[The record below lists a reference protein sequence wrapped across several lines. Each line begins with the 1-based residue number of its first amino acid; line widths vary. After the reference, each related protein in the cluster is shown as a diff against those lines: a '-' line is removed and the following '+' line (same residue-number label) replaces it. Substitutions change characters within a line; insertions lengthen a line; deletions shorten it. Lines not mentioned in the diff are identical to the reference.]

1 MEEFFDWV
9 DRYDRIIGITSRE
22 EAHRLNLFHRA
33 VHLYV
38 RGESGGLIIQK
49 RSLSKDLEPGRW
61 TVSCSGH
68 VDRGETYDTAALR
81 EFKEELGV
89 MIDRSVLVDLLHS
102 GPSKENGYEFI
113 HSYEVI
119 SKIQPVHDPNEI
131 SEIREVELN
140 ELDNWLVEEPEV
152 FASSFRLLYPLVRKR
167 FQRIT

>member
-22 EAHRLNLFHRA
+22 DAHRLNLFHRA

-68 VDRGETYDTAALR
+68 VDRGETYEIAALR

-113 HSYEVI
+113 RSYEVI